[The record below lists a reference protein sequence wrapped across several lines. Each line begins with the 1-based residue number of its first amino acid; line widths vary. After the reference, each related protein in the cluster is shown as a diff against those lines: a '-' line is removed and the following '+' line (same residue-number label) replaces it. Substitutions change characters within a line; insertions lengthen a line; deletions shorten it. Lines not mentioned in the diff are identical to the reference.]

1 MDSEK
6 VPIFAGQ
13 ASSETGRDEQPLYY
27 DKTNHPILVRNSAV
41 CVCVFVLFL
50 LFTRE
55 SDGYS
60 NVPPA
65 VASVAGSYL
74 CVASV
79 SVHVV
84 SELLGALNGWSVLA
98 LYALSWSALV

>member
-1 MDSEK
+1 M
-6 VPIFAGQ
+6 
-13 ASSETGRDEQPLYY
+13 R
-27 DKTNHPILVRNSAV
+27 VR
-41 CVCVFVLFL
+41 VFVLFR
-50 LFTRE
+50 LFTR
-55 SDGYS
+55 DLTVS

-98 LYALSWSALV
+98 LYPLSWSALV

>member
-1 MDSEK
+1 MDSEQ

-13 ASSETGRDEQPLYY
+13 ASSESGKDEQPLYY
-27 DKTNHPILVRNSAV
+27 DKTKHPILVMNSAV
-41 CVCVFVLFL
+41 CVRVFVLFR

-60 NVPPA
+60 RVPPA
-65 VASVAGSYL
+65 VASGAGSYL

-84 SELLGALNGWSVLA
+84 SELLGTLNEWSVLA
-98 LYALSWSALV
+98 LYPLSCSALV